1 MYPVTMCEKSM
12 AFNRIKTR
20 GMFLVSLLLVSL
32 LLVAMLLCGHASA
45 VEPSAPDD
53 TVLYKSYPYG
63 NFAADALRE
72 AGETDVAV
80 IDNGAVYIL
89 SQGGDVALARATLSE
104 REFLNILEQGLG
116 GIVTDSKTERII
128 SPPEELSGF
137 LQISGFVL
145 LYDASAPAG
154 ERVYSIESKDGEPWA
169 DWPITVTGPADLFG
183 EETTQGESL
192 RINGQEAIT
201 ACRSRPESEDSSA
214 ARIRVLGTMDNTI
227 VSSFP
232 RWLVIA
238 APLVAVVL
246 VCQVLMRNQ
255 KWKDAHGVF
264 LNRRGRE

>member
-20 GMFLVSLLLVSL
+20 GMFLVSLLLV
-32 LLVAMLLCGHASA
+32 AMLLCGHASA
-45 VEPSAPDD
+45 AEPSAPDGD

-63 NFAADALRE
+63 NFVADALRE

-80 IDNGAVYIL
+80 IDNNAVYIL

-104 REFLNILEQGLG
+104 REFMNILEQGLSG
-116 GIVTDSKTERII
+116 VETDSKTERII

-145 LYDASAPAG
+145 RYDASAPAG

-169 DWPITVTGPADLFG
+169 DWPITVTGPADLLG
-183 EETTQGESL
+183 EETTQCESL

-201 ACRSRPESEDSSA
+201 ACRSRQESEDVSA
-214 ARIRVLGTMDNTI
+214 ARIRALGTMDNTI